1 MKEESLLL
9 LSDLQKLINQV
20 VLIDYTIIILGDGI
34 MSATGLFIFLIAIIG
49 IAVLGAL
56 IAVIAAVSGASAA
69 ISDEEDG
76 LEENA

>member
-1 MKEESLLL
+1 
-9 LSDLQKLINQV
+9 
-20 VLIDYTIIILGDGI
+20 

-69 ISDEEDG
+69 KITDKVQERKTFGNGCLFFVSKKKIKLSEI
-76 LEENA
+76 LL

>member
-1 MKEESLLL
+1 MG
-9 LSDLQKLINQV
+9 INYKRRWNHV
-20 VLIDYTIIILGDGI
+20 SNGV
-34 MSATGLFIFLIAIIG
+34 LIAIIG
-49 IAVLGAL
+49 IVVLGAL

>member
-1 MKEESLLL
+1 MGINYKKEMESC
-9 LSDLQKLINQV
+9 QQR
-20 VLIDYTIIILGDGI
+20 
-34 MSATGLFIFLIAIIG
+34 GLFIFLIAIIG

>member
-1 MKEESLLL
+1 MKRIWGSIT
-9 LSDLQKLINQV
+9 K
-20 VLIDYTIIILGDGI
+20 GDGI

-56 IAVIAAVSGASAA
+56 IGVIAAVSGASAA

>member
-1 MKEESLLL
+1 
-9 LSDLQKLINQV
+9 
-20 VLIDYTIIILGDGI
+20 

-56 IAVIAAVSGASAA
+56 IAEIAAVSGATAA

>member
-1 MKEESLLL
+1 
-9 LSDLQKLINQV
+9 
-20 VLIDYTIIILGDGI
+20 
-34 MSATGLFIFLIAIIG
+34 MSATGLFIFLIG

>member
-1 MKEESLLL
+1 MYSLRLIRVIL
-9 LSDLQKLINQV
+9 KDKTGEKDLGIN
-20 VLIDYTIIILGDGI
+20 YKGDGI

>member
-1 MKEESLLL
+1 
-9 LSDLQKLINQV
+9 
-20 VLIDYTIIILGDGI
+20 

-69 ISDEEDG
+69 ISEK
-76 LEENA
+76 ENKAFGNPLVKKNRLSV

>member
-1 MKEESLLL
+1 
-9 LSDLQKLINQV
+9 
-20 VLIDYTIIILGDGI
+20 

-49 IAVLGAL
+49 
-56 IAVIAAVSGASAA
+56 IAAVSGASAA